1 MLPAKIDE
9 RFHIAIKMGR
19 KIKKK
24 LYGKKWKY
32 SKNAS
37 LALKQKAPTFLEK
50 LKNQK
55 YLYKKT
61 ESRYKPKYLN
71 SVFSII

>member
-24 LYGKKWKY
+24 LYGKK
-32 SKNAS
+32 
-37 LALKQKAPTFLEK
+37 
-50 LKNQK
+50 
-55 YLYKKT
+55 
-61 ESRYKPKYLN
+61 
-71 SVFSII
+71 